1 VLPREKGTDKTVD
14 WKAVLTKIKGKK
26 PDAVFYGGM
35 DATGGPLLKQ
45 ARELKMTAVF
55 AFGDG
60 ACTDKMAELAGPAAE
75 GLLCSQA
82 GIPVQAAGKKFLDAY
97 KAKFKVDP
105 ILYSPFTYD
114 AASLLI
120 AAMKKAD
127 SSDPAKYLPAL
138 AASDY
143 TGASG
148 NIQFDEKG
156 DRKDAEMTIFTLK
169 EGKIT
174 PIAILKSGKSMTLDE
189 YAQATAPAVPAA
201 PAASAPTAAA
211 PATPGAAPVATPA
224 AAPAAGAAPAA
235 PAAAPATPATAPAAA
250 APAAAT
256 PAAPAAP
263 KK

>member
-1 VLPREKGTDKTVD
+1 
-14 WKAVLTKIKGKK
+14 VLTKVKGKK

-35 DATGGPLLKQ
+35 DATGGPLIKQ

-97 KAKFKVDP
+97 KAKFKIDP

-114 AASLLI
+114 AANLLI

-127 SSDPAKYLPAL
+127 SPDPAKYLPVL
-138 AASDY
+138 AAIDY
-143 TGASG
+143 NGASG
-148 NIQFDEKG
+148 NIKFDEKG

-169 EGKIT
+169 EGKIA
-174 PIAILKSGKSMTLDE
+174 PVAILKNGKSMTLDE
-189 YAQATAPAVPAA
+189 YAQATAPAAAPPPA
-201 PAASAPTAAA
+201 PAAAGAAA
-211 PATPGAAPVATPA
+211 PAPG
-224 AAPAAGAAPAA
+224 AAPAAGTAAA
-235 PAAAPATPATAPAAA
+235 PAAAPSPAPAPTA
-250 APAAAT
+250 APAPA

>member
-1 VLPREKGTDKTVD
+1 
-14 WKAVLTKIKGKK
+14 
-26 PDAVFYGGM
+26 
-35 DATGGPLLKQ
+35 
-45 ARELKMTAVF
+45 MTAVF

-97 KAKFKVDP
+97 KAKFKVEP

-114 AASLLI
+114 AANLLI

-127 SSDPAKYLPAL
+127 SPDPAKYLPAL

-189 YAQATAPAVPAA
+189 YAQATAPAAPAA
-201 PAASAPTAAA
+201 PAPAAA
-211 PATPGAAPVATPA
+211 PGA
-224 AAPAAGAAPAA
+224 AAPAAGAAPVAAPAATAAPAAPAAAAPAAAAPAAAAPAAAAPAAAAPAAPAA
-235 PAAAPATPATAPAAA
+235 PAAAPAPAA
-250 APAAAT
+250 